1 MNLSRYCSLSLA
13 AVAAVL
19 FMAPAL
25 ANGYSDESES
35 EPESQPAAAVENEIL
50 GDVERGEM
58 AYAEDCAS
66 CHRTPARFMANVP
79 GEYDAA
85 RAEWLEEFLPEHYA
99 PDAQARA
106 DIIAWLLAD

>member
-1 MNLSRYCSLSLA
+1 MNGFQTPALTLA
-13 AVAAVL
+13 AAAAAL
-19 FMAPAL
+19 FLAPAI
-25 ANGYSDESES
+25 ASAYSDR
-35 EPESQPAAAVENEIL
+35 AAPGEAAMIE
-50 GDVERGEM
+50 GDVARGEV

-79 GEYDAA
+79 GDDAAA
-85 RAEWLEEFLPEHYA
+85 RAEWLEDFLPDHYA

>member
-1 MNLSRYCSLSLA
+1 MNLSRYCSLSLV

-25 ANGYSDESES
+25 ANDYSGEAESEA
-35 EPESQPAAAVENEIL
+35 ESAAAVESEIL
-50 GDVERGEM
+50 GDIERGEM

-79 GEYDAA
+79 GEDDAA
-85 RAEWLEEFLPEHYA
+85 RAEWLEEFLPDHYA